1 METSG
6 RRSPRRRCSTLLN
19 GYEFD
24 YGEEIK
30 AVLKLLAV
38 MERLVDDAE
47 TIAYLEATTAELDV
61 TVQQPLDALL
71 RALVDE
77 STTDDPSEGESD

>member
-6 RRSPRRRCSTLLN
+6 RRSPRRRCSIFN

-24 YGEEIK
+24 YGGEIK

-77 STTDDPSEGESD
+77 STTDDPNEGESD